1 MKAVI
6 ICGGVGSKMW
16 PESRQEMPKH
26 FLPLINGRSLFQVT
40 YGSLR
45 KKFSVEDIYVS
56 TNANQVKIAK
66 LQEKEIPEENFILEP
81 EMRNHG
87 PATGLVA
94 AFLLKKGLGDEPFM
108 LVQPD
113 DLREPEE
120 KFFEMMDVCDELARS
135 GDKYITGGIKP
146 DYAIMG
152 IDYLVKGEKLESR
165 EGVGVYKVAKFIW
178 RGTKEMAE
186 QLVGEGVALTH
197 SNHTCMTPNNFLKMY
212 KKYKEEW
219 YEPLMNYVQGA
230 DLAIEYSK
238 MPKGPIEDVT
248 QKVHEA
254 GESLVVELP
263 FAWVDIGT
271 WESLARYLM
280 EKNMYLSD
288 TKVMELD
295 SANNFVRSKKTVAL
309 IGVNDLVVIDKE
321 DSLLICRKDQ
331 TGRVGEVVDMLKA
344 EGKVELL

>member
-1 MKAVI
+1 
-6 ICGGVGSKMW
+6 
-16 PESRQEMPKH
+16 MPKH
-26 FLPLINGRSLFQVT
+26 FLPLIGEKSLFQVT
-40 YGSLR
+40 YDSLR
-45 KKFSVEDIYVS
+45 KKFSAEDIYVS
-56 TNANQVKIAK
+56 TNASQVEIAK
-66 LQEKEIPEENFILEP
+66 LQEKEIPDSNFILEP

-120 KFFEMMDVCDELARS
+120 KFFEMMDACDELARN
-135 GDKYITGGIKP
+135 DNKYITGGIKP

-152 IDYLVKGEKLESR
+152 IDYLVKGDKVESKN
-165 EGVGVYKVAKFIW
+165 GVNVYKVARFIW

-186 QLVGEGVALTH
+186 QLVSEGVALTH

-212 KKYKEEW
+212 QKYQSEW
-219 YEPLMNYVQGA
+219 YEPLMNYVKGG
-230 DLAIEYSK
+230 DLATEYTK

-263 FAWVDIGT
+263 FAWFDIGT
-271 WESLARYLM
+271 WESVDKYLKQKALY
-280 EKNMYLSD
+280 EYIEEIN
-288 TKVMELD
+288 LD
-295 SANNFVRSKKTVAL
+295 SEGSFIKAPQGKTVAL
-309 IGVNDLVVIDKE
+309 IGVKDLVVVDTG
-321 DSLLICRKDQ
+321 DALLICRKDQ
-331 TGRVGEVVDMLKA
+331 TGRVGEVVDKLKA
-344 EGKVELL
+344 ENKVELL